1 MLVSHIL
8 CEARPPRGAYFVRDV
23 LCIWRFTWPAVVHI
37 ATWHWDWTCTS
48 SLFNNGMD
56 SMSRTRLFILNLILA
71 NIIWYLLATHL
82 HVFFPSMVCASQE
95 HWPCGYLLHVFESY
109 CFYDFL
115 FDWPLRLWT
124 IFFTSLIISMMQ
136 SCLQQEVF
144 SFLFCDFINK
154 YFYGW
159 SIVFCIDVF
168 LWISHFLRMFLL
180 VVTNQQN
187 DIFW

>member
-8 CEARPPRGAYFVRDV
+8 CEARPPAYFVRDV

-71 NIIWYLLATHL
+71 NIIWYLLATHV

-109 CFYDFL
+109 YFYDL
-115 FDWPLRLWT
+115 FVWLAIASVNDLLHLIDHFYDAKLFAIRS
-124 IFFTSLIISMMQ
+124 FF
-136 SCLQQEVF
+136 F
-144 SFLFCDFINK
+144 SFLW
-154 YFYGW
+154 FY
-159 SIVFCIDVF
+159 
-168 LWISHFLRMFLL
+168 
-180 VVTNQQN
+180 
-187 DIFW
+187 